1 MNFRSTT
8 CRRVPEIKPIV
19 PEFLAAKISDLAAPD
34 AMFFVDTGTA
44 CTSGHKQS
52 EGSERGSDMIVR

>member
-1 MNFRSTT
+1 
-8 CRRVPEIKPIV
+8 V
-19 PEFLAAKISDLAAPD
+19 PEFLAAELSDLAAPD